1 MCFGIRKKKA
11 FRIYQSQSQ
20 LCVGRRGVLT
30 DRQTDIFLLL
40 LLLLIRRIRL
50 HKHNHDRNIIIIFG
64 YTLSRFLKEDLCLK
78 ERKGDL
84 LWLPPLNLASSANI
98 SPFTTSFHPF
108 LQCVWSIWSHIK
120 ICDRQTGK
128 PAVDWLTL
136 AHSKK
141 IYRLIERG
149 LWSTC
154 TTNESKIERGLG
166 IIFSFSF

>member
-1 MCFGIRKKKA
+1 MSIKKKKKNMCFGIRKKKA

-108 LQCVWSIWSHIK
+108 LQCVCVCVIDLISYQNMWSA
-120 ICDRQTGK
+120 GK
-128 PAVDWLTL
+128 QDCSWL
-136 AHSKK
+136 
-141 IYRLIERG
+141 ID
-149 LWSTC
+149 TC
-154 TTNESKIERGLG
+154 A
-166 IIFSFSF
+166 